1 MSDTDRPD
9 SVRTTDLG
17 IPTKKVYIHAKVK
30 VELLGEPAHHARVT
44 TKLGSPFAAD
54 LLIPASYV
62 QKRML
67 PNERVAFFRAHV
79 TNTVGDLEL
88 DDRLSN
94 EVW

>member
-1 MSDTDRPD
+1 MTDTDRPD

-17 IPTKKVYIHAKVK
+17 LPTKKVRTFAKVK
-30 VELLGEPAHHARVT
+30 VELIGDHARVT
-44 TKLGSPFAAD
+44 TKPGSTFAAD
-54 LLIPASYV
+54 LLVPASYV
-62 QKRML
+62 RKRML

-94 EVW
+94 ETW